1 MTLETGKSDR
11 CSDRGS
17 CLADA
22 VSKGEVSVLQKEWPS
37 SRSLV
42 ELPRSIINWVKDPVE
57 DLDLGTKVLKDL
69 EARGLEVVVI
79 GD

>member
-1 MTLETGKSDR
+1 MTFFK
-11 CSDRGS
+11 
-17 CLADA
+17 
-22 VSKGEVSVLQKEWPS
+22 
-37 SRSLV
+37 SLV

-69 EARGLEVVVI
+69 EARGMEVVVI